1 MGLAQSGRALGLGPR
16 GCRFKSYVPHHFI
29 TNKRKHMRDLVLG
42 VFALTALIAVVY
54 GSYYIAKNVSYSMFY
69 EDLVLETIS
78 EKVQKKCL
86 NE

>member
-1 MGLAQSGRALGLGPR
+1 
-16 GCRFKSYVPHHFI
+16 
-29 TNKRKHMRDLVLG
+29 MRDLVLG